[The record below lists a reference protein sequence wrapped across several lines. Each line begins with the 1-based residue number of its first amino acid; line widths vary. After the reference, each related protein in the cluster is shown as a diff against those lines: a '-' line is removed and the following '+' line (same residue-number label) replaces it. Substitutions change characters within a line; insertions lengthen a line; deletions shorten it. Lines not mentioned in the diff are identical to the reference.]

1 MDIISKLVRQLPFLQ
16 KFQADAQRTLMV
28 QQLTRIIGPIP
39 PAQQQ
44 QIQRLSKAQ
53 MTALAQA
60 TDEFSTPDDLAAWL
74 RSHGLS

>member
-1 MDIISKLVRQLPFLQ
+1 MDIIAKLVRQLPFLQ

-39 PAQQQ
+39 SAQQQ

-60 TDEFSTPDDLAAWL
+60 ADEFSTPDDLAAWL
-74 RSHGLS
+74 RSHS

>member
-1 MDIISKLVRQLPFLQ
+1 MDMIAKLVRQLPFLQ

-39 PAQQQ
+39 SAQQQ

-60 TDEFSTPDDLAAWL
+60 ADEFSTPDDLAAWL
-74 RSHGLS
+74 RSHS